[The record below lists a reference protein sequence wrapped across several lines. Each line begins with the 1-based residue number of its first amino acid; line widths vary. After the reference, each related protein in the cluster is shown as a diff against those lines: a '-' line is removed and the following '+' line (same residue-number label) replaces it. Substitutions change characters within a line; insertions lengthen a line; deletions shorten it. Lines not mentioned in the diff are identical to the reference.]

1 MFELEIEC
9 LLSSFTIIIQDNVPI
24 SFNVTSSDIERGE
37 MIFDIPDDII
47 SSILYDVCSVNAMI
61 SGSNHIGQSLS
72 VTVDIQPPSDHG
84 IVYMNTHLLHT
95 HSIFT

>member
-1 MFELEIEC
+1 MFELGTEC

-37 MIFDIPDDII
+37 MIFDLPDDII
-47 SSILYDVCSVNAMI
+47 SSMLYDVCSVNAMI

-72 VTVDIQPPSDHG
+72 VDIQPPSDHG
-84 IVYMNTHLLHT
+84 IEHISTAYTLY
-95 HSIFT
+95 IFT

>member
-1 MFELEIEC
+1 MFELGTEC
-9 LLSSFTIIIQDNVPI
+9 LLSSFTIIIQDNVSI

-37 MIFDIPDDII
+37 MIFDLPDDII
-47 SSILYDVCSVNAMI
+47 SSMLYDVCSVNAMI

-72 VTVDIQPPSDHG
+72 VDIQPPSDHG

>member
-1 MFELEIEC
+1 MFELGTEC

-37 MIFDIPDDII
+37 MIFDLPDG
-47 SSILYDVCSVNAMI
+47 SMYDVCSVNAMI

-72 VTVDIQPPSDHG
+72 VDIQPPSDHG
-84 IVYMNTHLLHT
+84 IV
-95 HSIFT
+95 